1 MCCLLSECVGTCFL
15 ESSVSWLRCLFESVK
30 ENQIIGILVFFK
42 TAEIRILIDQFM
54 TNLFRNLMMKKT
66 HVNPQDL
73 KKVTLDCSEMT
84 NFSNYLLQ
92 ITRHRRQVRLITSDI
107 RALSKPILLYLFT
120 HWPIWAIMENNFF
133 LNLQII

>member
-1 MCCLLSECVGTCFL
+1 
-15 ESSVSWLRCLFESVK
+15 
-30 ENQIIGILVFFK
+30 
-42 TAEIRILIDQFM
+42 
-54 TNLFRNLMMKKT
+54 MMKKT

-84 NFSNYLLQ
+84 NLSNYLLQ

>member
-1 MCCLLSECVGTCFL
+1 MYCYNSQCLYDFLNCV
-15 ESSVSWLRCLFESVK
+15 V
-30 ENQIIGILVFFK
+30 
-42 TAEIRILIDQFM
+42 DQFM